1 MDFGETADRA
11 YQEWILPQVSRTF
24 ALTIPQLPEPLRTAV
39 ANAYVL
45 CRIADTI
52 EDDPAI
58 PAADTWTFLERLTAV
73 VMGAENAAPLAQEVA
88 RRLSDC
94 TLPAERELVVNLE
107 RVIGVTLAL
116 GEQRAAIQR
125 CIQLMSH
132 GMHHFQRT
140 VSLAGLPR
148 SSDLDSYCY
157 YVAGV
162 VGEMLTEL
170 FCWYSPAIATRRDT
184 LPALAVSFAQGLQM
198 TNILKDFWE
207 DRSGARLA
215 AADLFARHGVEL
227 AALTPQNADARFHAG
242 MRELIGVAHGHLHNA
257 LEYTLLIPGKETG
270 IRRFCL
276 WAIGLAV
283 LTLRKIAANPQFTCG
298 AQVKVSR
305 TAVVLT
311 QLCTSSVVRN
321 DRLLR
326 FLFERASGGLTSSLA
341 VRRAEVPGE
350 ARESKQL
357 FAAPVERAAALR
369 QQLGAVTRPVLVPR
383 TARHRCQGGRRSA
396 CNG

>member
-11 YQEWILPQVSRTF
+11 YQEQILPHVSRTF

-39 ANAYVL
+39 TNAYLL

-58 PAADTWTFLERLTAV
+58 PAAETLALLQHLTAV
-73 VMGAENAAPLAQEVA
+73 VRGAEDAAPLGQELA
-88 RRLSDC
+88 RRLSDS
-94 TLPAERELVVNLE
+94 TLPAERELAANLQ
-107 RVIGVTLAL
+107 RVIRVTLAL
-116 GEQRAAIQR
+116 GEPRAAVQR
-125 CIQLMSH
+125 CIDLMSH

-170 FCWYSPAIATRRDT
+170 FCWYSPAIAAERDT
-184 LPALAVSFAQGLQM
+184 LSGLAVSFAQGLQM

-207 DRSGARLA
+207 DRSRGATWLPQ
-215 AADLFARHGVEL
+215 DLFAGHGVAL
-227 AALTPQNADARFHAG
+227 ATLTPQNADARFQAG
-242 MRELIGVAHGHLHNA
+242 MRELIAVAHGHLHDA
-257 LEYTLLIPGKETG
+257 LEYTLLIPARETG

-276 WAIGLAV
+276 WAVGLGV
-283 LTLRKIAANPQFTCG
+283 LTLRKIAANPQFTRG

-311 QLCTSSVVRN
+311 QLCTSSMVRN
-321 DRLLR
+321 DRMLR
-326 FLFERASGGLTSSLA
+326 ILFERASRGVPTSLA
-341 VRRAEVPGE
+341 VRRAAASAEVRE
-350 ARESKQL
+350 AKQPHRSS
-357 FAAPVERAAALR
+357 APL
-369 QQLGAVTRPVLVPR
+369 
-383 TARHRCQGGRRSA
+383 HSDRSSVQ
-396 CNG
+396 